1 MSRKLRTRMAITA
14 GRMAAATSR
23 IAGRGE
29 GMVVG
34 GRVMLKLA
42 PDAIADLAN
51 GRVAALVSAT
61 NGKTS
66 TTRLLAN
73 AVEQLGP
80 VVTAATGANMT
91 SGLLPRWQVV
101 HQMPPPCSR

>member
-1 MSRKLRTRMAITA
+1 M
-14 GRMAAATSR
+14 
-23 IAGRGE
+23 
-29 GMVVG
+29 VG

-73 AVEQLGP
+73 AAEQRGP

-91 SGLLPRWQVV
+91 SGVVTTLAAGPPDAMAILEVDEAYLPMVTAATKPQVI
-101 HQMPPPCSR
+101 